1 MFKIGDIVR
10 INPNWESSYPE
21 KDSFGIT
28 DWHRYIGKT
37 YAIEGIQSSPDNT
50 TYFLTKDAT
59 GYFWPEY
66 MLVPNKLKTLLKY
79 KNLLKE
85 N

>member
-10 INPNWESSYPE
+10 INPNPGSN
-21 KDSFGIT
+21 
-28 DWHRYIGKT
+28 
-37 YAIEGIQSSPDNT
+37 NT
-50 TYFLTKDAT
+50 TYFLTKDAA